1 MQGESSTWVLQKVNE
16 IRHHVGLSCAGF
28 KEELIT
34 LLTAIEASYSQKEL
48 ASSSKLVSK
57 ENRELKRLSHLLN
70 YDSKGGSSSQDK
82 IKGRALF
89 FYK

>member
-1 MQGESSTWVLQKVNE
+1 VND
-16 IRHHVGLSCAGF
+16 IRRYVGLSSAGF
-28 KEELIT
+28 KEELIA
-34 LLTAIEASYSQKEL
+34 LLTAIEANFSQKEL

-57 ENRELKRLSHLLN
+57 ENRELKRLSRLLE